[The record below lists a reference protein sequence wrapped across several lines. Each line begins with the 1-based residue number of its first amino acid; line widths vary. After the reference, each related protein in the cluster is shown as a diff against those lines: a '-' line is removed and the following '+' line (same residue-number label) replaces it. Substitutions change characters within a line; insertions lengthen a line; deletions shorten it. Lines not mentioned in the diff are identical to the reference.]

1 MVCSVIGTPY
11 SRWIR
16 RQGRLRKRGVTRIRT
31 MKVLPLA
38 EVKAHLSALISEV
51 ESQHD
56 QITVTRNGT
65 PAAMVV
71 SVAEWE
77 SLHETLAVLSDPQ
90 AVADLHEAE
99 MSRTAGEVYSTDEVL
114 ADFEARRSQSA

>member
-1 MVCSVIGTPY
+1 MT
-11 SRWIR
+11 
-16 RQGRLRKRGVTRIRT
+16 KIRT

-38 EVKAHLSALISEV
+38 EVKAHLSALVSEV

-65 PAAMVV
+65 PAAIVV

-77 SLHETLAVLSDPQ
+77 SLQETLAVLSDPQ
-90 AVADLHEAE
+90 AVAELAEAE
-99 MSRTAGEVYSTDEVL
+99 ESLAAGEVYSTEEVL
-114 ADFEARRSQSA
+114 ADFAARRSQTA